1 MASMLAAERR
11 NKIAEILVANGS
23 IKIKEMSEMFS
34 VSTETIR
41 KDLIYLN
48 KIGVAQKSHGGAL
61 SSLELIEKPLE
72 DRENKNSDLKNIIA
86 QKTMELIPEH
96 AVIFLDAGSTTLY
109 IAKLLSLKSGYTII
123 TNSIS
128 AVNMLVKSENI
139 VHMTGG
145 EVNGIIM
152 SLVGFGAVNFLSK
165 VKADIAILGSSGF
178 QGHNGPASK
187 DFDDAEVK
195 RLMIA
200 NSKSVVVIADST
212 KAESTALVE
221 YCGWDETDYFVTDSN
236 ISKEVAAK
244 IQNKANVLIAEDK

>member
-1 MASMLAAERR
+1 M
-11 NKIAEILVANGS
+11 
-23 IKIKEMSEMFS
+23 
-34 VSTETIR
+34 
-41 KDLIYLN
+41 
-48 KIGVAQKSHGGAL
+48 
-61 SSLELIEKPLE
+61 ELIEKPLE

-244 IQNKANVLIAEDK
+244 IQNKAKVLIAEDK